1 MTSAAPLLYKAS
13 VATAYTD
20 ALCANHPQREAVG
33 ICVDCRKQVCVECTT
48 KVDGINHCVSC
59 LRTMAGPAR
68 AEEKRTTTSPVLR
81 IVSLAAMSFVLG
93 LMAWGVFEL
102 GALW

>member
-1 MTSAAPLLYKAS
+1 MTWALPLLYKGS
-13 VATAYTD
+13 VTTYAD

-68 AEEKRTTTSPVLR
+68 DEETRSTNSPVLKVASL
-81 IVSLAAMSFVLG
+81 IVMMGTLSVLT
-93 LMAWGVFEL
+93 WGMLEL

>member
-1 MTSAAPLLYKAS
+1 LTGAVSVLYKS
-13 VATAYTD
+13 PVANAYTD

-33 ICVDCRKQVCVECTT
+33 ICVDCRKRVCVECTT

-59 LRTMAGPAR
+59 LRTMSGPAR
-68 AEEKRTTTSPVLR
+68 EEASVATTSPLLKVASLIAMTGVL
-81 IVSLAAMSFVLG
+81 SLLT
-93 LMAWGVFEL
+93 WGILEL

>member
-1 MTSAAPLLYKAS
+1 MTTYA
-13 VATAYTD
+13 D

-68 AEEKRTTTSPVLR
+68 DEETRSAHSPFLKLA
-81 IVSLAAMSFVLG
+81 SLFVMTAALSL
-93 LMAWGVFEL
+93 LTWGMLEL

>member
-1 MTSAAPLLYKAS
+1 MTCALPLLYKGLVTTYA
-13 VATAYTD
+13 D

-68 AEEKRTTTSPVLR
+68 DAQTHATHSPARKVA
-81 IVSLAAMSFVLG
+81 SLLVMTAALSL
-93 LMAWGVFEL
+93 LTWGMLEL

>member
-1 MTSAAPLLYKAS
+1 MTCALPLLYKSPVTTYA
-13 VATAYTD
+13 D

-68 AEEKRTTTSPVLR
+68 NEEARSTHSPVIKVASL
-81 IVSLAAMSFVLG
+81 IVMTGTLSLLT
-93 LMAWGVFEL
+93 WGMLEL

>member
-1 MTSAAPLLYKAS
+1 MTGTAPLLYKS
-13 VATAYTD
+13 HVSTAYTD

-48 KVDGINHCVSC
+48 KVEGINHCVSC
-59 LRTMAGPAR
+59 LREMAGPEREQRSAR
-68 AEEKRTTTSPVLR
+68 ASSPVLK
-81 IVSLAAMSFVLG
+81 VFSLVLMTG
-93 LMAWGVFEL
+93 MLALMTWGVLEL